1 MGEAQKGIAQVT
13 NEQLYPAVGI
23 PLLVNVALWLA
34 VSARIG
40 SVETGLNKRIEDM
53 RDLLRAE
60 IRVGIAE
67 LKASLEARL
76 TRLEEKVD
84 RFEGQRIIR

>member
-1 MGEAQKGIAQVT
+1 MLAPI
-13 NEQLYPAVGI
+13 
-23 PLLVNVALWLA
+23 VNVTLWLA

-40 SVETGLNKRIEDM
+40 SVETGLNKRIDDM